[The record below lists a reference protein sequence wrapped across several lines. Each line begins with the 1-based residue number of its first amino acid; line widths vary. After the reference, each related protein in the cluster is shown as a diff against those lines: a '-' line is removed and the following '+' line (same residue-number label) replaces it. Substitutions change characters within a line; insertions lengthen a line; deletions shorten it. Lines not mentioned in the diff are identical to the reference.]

1 MMLEPSIEELIL
13 AGAIEV
19 AGVDPESGEFLYNFT
34 VKSAEIMPE
43 IFHQHMEMLHD
54 EITFFIE
61 EGFLEVEDNDRET
74 GATLF
79 LTPLSFDASAI
90 NDLPLERQ
98 ESLKEIKRMFEK

>member
-1 MMLEPSIEELIL
+1 MLEPTIEELIL

-19 AGVDPESGEFLYNFT
+19 AGIDPETGEFLYNFT

-61 EGFLEVEDNDRET
+61 EGFLEVEDNDT
-74 GATLF
+74 SSGATLF
-79 LTPLSFDASAI
+79 LTPLAFDPSVI
-90 NDLPLERQ
+90 SDLPAERQ